1 MSETA
6 NSPELSDDEA
16 RAAAEMAEVT
26 SATRTMFSKIV
37 RQLTLSYLAI
47 AAIGA
52 GGGYLLDGMRG
63 VWGALLALAIAA
75 FFMLT
80 TVLVMYWTAA
90 RHVFLSGA
98 ATMGA
103 WIVKMIVM
111 LFVLFAVGGRDFYHP
126 GVFLATLAAV
136 IIISSVIEMRAIATA
151 RIPYVQPGLH
161 RPRRG

>member
-1 MSETA
+1 MSENA
-6 NSPELSDDEA
+6 KSPEQSEDEA

-26 SATRTMFSKIV
+26 AATRTMFAKIV
-37 RQLTLSYLAI
+37 RALILSYLLI
-47 AAIGA
+47 ALLGA

-63 VWGALLALAIAA
+63 VWGALLALGLAA
-75 FFMLT
+75 FFMFT

-103 WIVKMIVM
+103 WMVKMVVV
-111 LFVLFAVGGRDFYHP
+111 LFVLFAVRDRDFYHP

-136 IIISSVIEMRAIATA
+136 IVVSSVIEMRAIAKA

-161 RPRRG
+161 RPRLR